1 MTTVWSSRASLSICS
16 RLMASI
22 LLYTSASRNFSA
34 IRQRTGRG
42 SYTGTGRI
50 YAFLQAMPNIS
61 ATAVRLTAT
70 YRRERTDQDIYEFV
84 GGDLTRTMSTARFVA
99 GQDITYVFPD
109 HYVAVGQLVC
119 SPADGEPLPY
129 RSFSQVH
136 SQLARIDR
144 MVFSSVLVNGTVLL
158 I

>member
-1 MTTVWSSRASLSICS
+1 MV
-16 RLMASI
+16 
-22 LLYTSASRNFSA
+22 
-34 IRQRTGRG
+34 
-42 SYTGTGRI
+42 
-50 YAFLQAMPNIS
+50 
-61 ATAVRLTAT
+61 VHLTAT

-84 GGDLTRTMSTARFVA
+84 GGDLTRTMSTAKFVA
-99 GQDITYVFPD
+99 WQDITYVFPD
-109 HYVAVGQLVC
+109 HYVAVVQLVC
-119 SPADGEPLPY
+119 NPADGEPLPY